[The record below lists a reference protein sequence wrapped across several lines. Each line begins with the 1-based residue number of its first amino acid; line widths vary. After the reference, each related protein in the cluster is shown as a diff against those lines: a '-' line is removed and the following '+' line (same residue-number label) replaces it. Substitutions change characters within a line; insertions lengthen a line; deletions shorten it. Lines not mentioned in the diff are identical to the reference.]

1 MLAAPNLLHVQ
12 PGAVVPLP
20 GWKGFPCPSRE
31 PWDLPRCWR
40 QPRRAG
46 RERWGG
52 LRLSRDPVRGEG
64 PALLRRDRGARN
76 PQACCAAEGNQS
88 TGLKDRLENINSSL
102 LIVCLKTPINV
113 YTYVP
118 GRHVYP
124 QLMALSGSW
133 NGLCVTTSANSQ
145 PSLIYSFPAQTPSD
159 LFKSHPNYS
168 LPLTLQCK

>member
-1 MLAAPNLLHVQ
+1 M
-12 PGAVVPLP
+12 
-20 GWKGFPCPSRE
+20 
-31 PWDLPRCWR
+31 
-40 QPRRAG
+40 RAK
-46 RERWGG
+46 
-52 LRLSRDPVRGEG
+52 G
-64 PALLRRDRGARN
+64 PALSHGN
-76 PQACCAAEGNQS
+76 QEMQKSQVHGTAEGNQRM
-88 TGLKDRLENINSSL
+88 GLKDHLENINSSL
-102 LIVCLKTPINV
+102 LAVCLKTPINV

-133 NGLCVTTSANSQ
+133 NDLCVTTSANSQ

>member
-1 MLAAPNLLHVQ
+1 M
-12 PGAVVPLP
+12 
-20 GWKGFPCPSRE
+20 
-31 PWDLPRCWR
+31 
-40 QPRRAG
+40 
-46 RERWGG
+46 
-52 LRLSRDPVRGEG
+52 
-64 PALLRRDRGARN
+64 
-76 PQACCAAEGNQS
+76 
-88 TGLKDRLENINSSL
+88 GLKDRLGNINSSL

-133 NGLCVTTSANSQ
+133 NDLCVTTSENSQ
-145 PSLIYSFPAQTPSD
+145 PSLIYSFPAQAPSD